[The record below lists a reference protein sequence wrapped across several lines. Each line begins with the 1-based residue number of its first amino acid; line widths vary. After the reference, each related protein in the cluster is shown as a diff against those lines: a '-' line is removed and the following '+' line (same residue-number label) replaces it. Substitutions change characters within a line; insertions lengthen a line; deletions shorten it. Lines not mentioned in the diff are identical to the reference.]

1 MKFNLLVNWNLKTY
15 FITCMLF
22 LSFSAIQAQTVT
34 VKGTVTGDGQPLPGV
49 TVLVKGTSN
58 GVSTDF
64 DGNYVIQAKP
74 TDVLQYSFMGFAAQE
89 ARINSRTSINI
100 VLKPDVAALEEVVV
114 IGYGTQKKKELTGAV
129 VQVKA
134 EELAK
139 TTTSDIG
146 TALQGQIAGVNV
158 ASSSGAPGEEANI
171 LIRGFSSLMDG
182 QSGPLYVV
190 DGIPYDSDPQLSIS
204 EIESVDVLKDAA
216 SASIY
221 GTRGA
226 GGVILITT
234 KQGKVGQMKISVD
247 SEYGVQHI
255 TSNFDQMNKEEY
267 TYLHLLRGALNS
279 DKAQGGVDGDIHRN
293 SSYFTNDTNIGDV
306 LLNDNAPI
314 QNHRINVSG
323 GKDGLTFNFNANYF
337 QQEGSFYNSDYKR
350 FNVRANTMFTK
361 GKWKINTAL
370 TFKRDD
376 QLKPWSGM
384 MNRIYEYQAFK
395 PAVNLDANVLEN
407 ISEVSTEDPL
417 SDWRLN
423 EARNLANSLRTI
435 KTEDK
440 RAGNSHTGNIQIDFD
455 LTESIKLTGRFG
467 AQYGDN
473 KWVRT
478 VPRYDIYNTE
488 GNLITNP
495 ANITSQQV
503 TDITT
508 SKLTSEFFA
517 NYSKTFGLHSLRVL
531 AMTSFE
537 ESKSERYSLEVRNNL
552 NPAITVLDNY
562 ELLWD
567 IESGGFDFTKTL
579 IGNLA
584 RIQYNY
590 DGKYLLSAS
599 GRYDG
604 SSQFGKDNRWGF
616 FPSVSVGWNVSD
628 ENFWN
633 SLKGVANSLKIRASY
648 GTTGNDRFTPYSNQA
663 VVEPGN
669 DYVFGSNSPSGDV
682 NNPSTESGALGTTQL
697 AYSNANLKWETNIEQ
712 NFGFDLGLL
721 KNKLTISGDFYKNE
735 KKDLLYQIVNPPSTG
750 VSGGN
755 RSTVFNVGNMENS
768 GVELGVNYR
777 HKSKGPLS
785 WNVSGTFTQNTNMV
799 TRTSENNPI
808 IYLNNG
814 YISTKGT
821 REIVTVI
828 TEGYEAAAF
837 FLRETAGVI
846 KTQEQLDQYK
856 VIDPSA
862 KLGELMYVDQLT
874 VDTNGDGIPDAAD
887 GKIDDA
893 DRIYQGSGSPDFEG
907 GLNFSAKYKGFDFS
921 MQWYGSFGAEIM
933 NGSKAYAYQA
943 GVHKDL
949 FYSWTEHNTTSDVPW
964 YDGGGTRS
972 YRGGSDYFLE
982 DGDFIRL
989 RNISL
994 GYSLPK
1000 KVIETLGF
1008 SKFRIY
1014 AQAQNIITITDYTGF
1029 DPEVGGNGLSTR
1041 GIDQG
1046 RYPISSQFKA
1056 GIQLQF

>member
-267 TYLHLLRGALNS
+267 TYLHLLRGALNT

-517 NYSKTFGLHSLRVL
+517 NYSK
-531 AMTSFE
+531 
-537 ESKSERYSLEVRNNL
+537 
-552 NPAITVLDNY
+552 IC
-562 ELLWD
+562 
-567 IESGGFDFTKTL
+567 
-579 IGNLA
+579 
-584 RIQYNY
+584 
-590 DGKYLLSAS
+590 
-599 GRYDG
+599 
-604 SSQFGKDNRWGF
+604 
-616 FPSVSVGWNVSD
+616 
-628 ENFWN
+628 
-633 SLKGVANSLKIRASY
+633 
-648 GTTGNDRFTPYSNQA
+648 
-663 VVEPGN
+663 
-669 DYVFGSNSPSGDV
+669 
-682 NNPSTESGALGTTQL
+682 
-697 AYSNANLKWETNIEQ
+697 
-712 NFGFDLGLL
+712 
-721 KNKLTISGDFYKNE
+721 
-735 KKDLLYQIVNPPSTG
+735 
-750 VSGGN
+750 
-755 RSTVFNVGNMENS
+755 
-768 GVELGVNYR
+768 
-777 HKSKGPLS
+777 
-785 WNVSGTFTQNTNMV
+785 
-799 TRTSENNPI
+799 
-808 IYLNNG
+808 
-814 YISTKGT
+814 
-821 REIVTVI
+821 
-828 TEGYEAAAF
+828 
-837 FLRETAGVI
+837 
-846 KTQEQLDQYK
+846 
-856 VIDPSA
+856 
-862 KLGELMYVDQLT
+862 
-874 VDTNGDGIPDAAD
+874 
-887 GKIDDA
+887 
-893 DRIYQGSGSPDFEG
+893 
-907 GLNFSAKYKGFDFS
+907 
-921 MQWYGSFGAEIM
+921 
-933 NGSKAYAYQA
+933 
-943 GVHKDL
+943 
-949 FYSWTEHNTTSDVPW
+949 
-964 YDGGGTRS
+964 
-972 YRGGSDYFLE
+972 
-982 DGDFIRL
+982 
-989 RNISL
+989 
-994 GYSLPK
+994 
-1000 KVIETLGF
+1000 
-1008 SKFRIY
+1008 
-1014 AQAQNIITITDYTGF
+1014 
-1029 DPEVGGNGLSTR
+1029 
-1041 GIDQG
+1041 
-1046 RYPISSQFKA
+1046 
-1056 GIQLQF
+1056 